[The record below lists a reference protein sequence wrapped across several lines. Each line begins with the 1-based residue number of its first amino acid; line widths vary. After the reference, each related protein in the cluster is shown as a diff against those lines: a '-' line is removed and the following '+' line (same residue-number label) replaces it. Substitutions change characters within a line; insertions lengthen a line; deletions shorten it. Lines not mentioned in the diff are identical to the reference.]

1 MSDNLVHMKSSIRKS
16 LVRTGFAAILL
27 SCHSLA
33 VNCQAQV
40 IKAHIYPSA
49 LHLVPEGITADTRTG
64 RIYVSS
70 IAQQK
75 IVVISQSGQVSDFIA
90 GNTGGFGEG
99 LGMKVD
105 EKKNILWALSN
116 KRKENVFTSMIHGFD
131 LKTGKVL
138 NRFVLQ
144 DTIPHL
150 FNDLVIHE
158 TGELLVTDTYASIIY
173 KYAPATKQLTEWLPA
188 GKFRYPN
195 GITWGGRKDL
205 YIATYGNGILH
216 IDLQTKEVQP
226 MPGFKD
232 SSYAFGLDGLVY
244 RNGALF
250 GIYNAKEYNTNAVIK
265 YNLDRSGKLIQT
277 ETVLDSGNPNFKD
290 PTTAVILNDVLYVI
304 ANSHLDQF
312 NRNKETVQGIENAL
326 APLTLLLYPIK
337 R

>member
-1 MSDNLVHMKSSIRKS
+1 MSDILVNMKSGTRKFF
-16 LVRTGFAAILL
+16 LRIGFAAILMTGY
-27 SCHSLA
+27 SVA
-33 VNCQAQV
+33 VKCQAQV

-49 LHLVPEGITADTRTG
+49 LHLVPEGITADNRTG
-64 RIYVSS
+64 KIYVSS

-75 IVVISQSGQVSDFIA
+75 IVVIGKSGRVSDFVA
-90 GNTGGFGEG
+90 SNTEGFGEG
-99 LGMKVD
+99 LGMKID
-105 EKKNILWALSN
+105 NRKNILWALSN
-116 KRKENVFTSMIHGFD
+116 KRKGNVFTSMIHGFD

-138 NRFVLQ
+138 DRFVLQ

-158 TGELLVTDTYASIIY
+158 GELLVTDTYASILY
-173 KYAPATKQLTEWLPA
+173 KYAPATRQLTEWIPA
-188 GKFRYPN
+188 GKFQYPN
-195 GITWGGRKDL
+195 GITTGGRKDL

-216 IDLQTKEVQP
+216 IDMQTREVRP

-250 GIYNAKEYNTNAVIK
+250 GVYNAKEYNTNAVIR
-265 YNLDRSGKLIQT
+265 YELDPSGKLIKS

-312 NRNKETVQGIENAL
+312 NRNKETVSGIEKSL
-326 APLTLLLYPIK
+326 SPLTLLLYPL
-337 R
+337 